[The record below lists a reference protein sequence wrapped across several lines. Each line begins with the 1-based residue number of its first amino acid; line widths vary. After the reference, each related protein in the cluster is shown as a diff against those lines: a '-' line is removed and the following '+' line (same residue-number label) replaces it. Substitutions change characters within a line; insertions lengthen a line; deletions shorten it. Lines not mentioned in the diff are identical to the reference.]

1 MRNMLQLLGGV
12 AVAGAVAAGTTAFT
26 ASGFAQATALNTGIA
41 GGGATSF
48 NVNAADAKL
57 MSALLVHDATE
68 SDRITGVNIS
78 MMKADGSTPILD
90 ASAGKIKVKFTGS
103 TGTGTATWGACTAD
117 SGGST
122 DDGGFSCAVPGGYYT
137 TISSVQIAY
146 IP

>member
-1 MRNMLQLLGGV
+1 MRNMIQLLGGV

-26 ASGFAQATALNTGIA
+26 ASGFAQATALNSGIA

-68 SDRITGVNIS
+68 ADRITGVNIS
-78 MMKADGSTPILD
+78 MMKTDGTTPIADG
-90 ASAGKIKVKFTGS
+90 SAGKIKVKFTGS

-117 SGGST
+117 SGGGT

-137 TISSVQIAY
+137 TISAVQIAY

>member
-1 MRNMLQLLGGV
+1 MRNMIQLLGGV

-26 ASGFAQATALNTGIA
+26 ASGFAQATALNTGIS
-41 GGGATSF
+41 GGGATSVS
-48 NVNAADAKL
+48 VNAANAKL

-68 SDRITGVNIS
+68 ADRITGVNIS
-78 MMKADGSTPILD
+78 MMQTNGTTPIVD

-103 TGTGTATWGACTAD
+103 TGTGNATWGACTAD

-122 DDGGFSCAVPGGYYT
+122 DDGGFTCAVPGGYYE
-137 TISSVQIAY
+137 TITAVQIAY